1 MTRLSS
7 LEVVSALPLVVEA
20 DLEELFI
27 RSIFSVITISITKNK
42 QSESESE
49 SLFRKGDVLQNK
61 V

>member
-42 QSESESE
+42 QSESES
-49 SLFRKGDVLQNK
+49 LFRKGDVLQNK

>member
-42 QSESESE
+42 QSES
-49 SLFRKGDVLQNK
+49 LFRKGDVLQNK